1 MIPIWLIK
9 FAGNRIYKAIKH
21 NRELKKIEEYVNKPN
36 ELDIQIKEL
45 RNEQAVSNKY
55 LDICNDKIKKLQRDS
70 HPPQEYICCRKCG
83 CKIAKVKI
91 NKRRK

>member
-1 MIPIWLIK
+1 MIPIGLIK

-36 ELDIQIKEL
+36 ELDLQIKAHEK
-45 RNEQAVSNKY
+45 R
-55 LDICNDKIKKLQRDS
+55 IKKLEKDS

-83 CKIAKVKI
+83 CEIAKTK
-91 NKRRK
+91 KGEK

>member
-36 ELDIQIKEL
+36 ELDIQIKQVQKTNVKQSKAIE
-45 RNEQAVSNKY
+45 EAEK
-55 LDICNDKIKKLQRDS
+55 DIAQLKAIVKKL
-70 HPPQEYICCRKCG
+70 KLF
-83 CKIAKVKI
+83 K
-91 NKRRK
+91 

>member
-1 MIPIWLIK
+1 MIPIGLIK

-36 ELDIQIKEL
+36 ELDLQIKAHEK
-45 RNEQAVSNKY
+45 R
-55 LDICNDKIKKLQRDS
+55 IKKLEKVA
-70 HPPQEYICCRKCG
+70 HPVADFVCTGCG
-83 CKIAKVKI
+83 CKAKRKI

>member
-36 ELDIQIKEL
+36 ELDIQIKQVQKTNVKQSKAIE
-45 RNEQAVSNKY
+45 EAEK
-55 LDICNDKIKKLQRDS
+55 DIAQIRAIIKKL
-70 HPPQEYICCRKCG
+70 KLF
-83 CKIAKVKI
+83 K
-91 NKRRK
+91 